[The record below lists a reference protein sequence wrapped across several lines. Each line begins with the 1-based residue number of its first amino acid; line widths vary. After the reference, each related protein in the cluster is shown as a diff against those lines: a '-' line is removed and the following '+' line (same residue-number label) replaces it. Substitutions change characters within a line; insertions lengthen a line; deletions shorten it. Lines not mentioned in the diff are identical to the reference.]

1 MLTNEEA
8 NNRVYRFMNNLTNCA
23 WLTGYIYKLSE
34 DRKSFYIRQSEYAN
48 GIFLVEVDKNDYLP
62 QSYQEGSGIKIFTR
76 IFSIT
81 RNGHKSVVL
90 RLLNIQQPSISE
102 LPKPDSSP
110 EVSASFDFYKEF
122 SLDKPYGKAINN
134 VSLAGFLSGL
144 VFDKSP
150 KGERKTDCLLL
161 DLRIGPDVIIPV
173 RIYGKRCQVIYNS
186 VKALKNRGRY
196 YPLVFNCNLRSKII
210 QADDSNE
217 PFVQTYLHSNTIT
230 FMDESTIG
238 LYFQGKPL
246 WLHKVI
252 EEEQINDLKTKGN
265 FDTTIIAN
273 SAARRG

>member
-8 NNRVYRFMNNLTNCA
+8 SNKLYRFMNNLMNCA

-62 QSYQEGSGIKIFTR
+62 QSYQEGSGIKIFAR
-76 IFSIT
+76 VFSIA
-81 RNGHKSVVL
+81 RSGNRSVVL

-102 LPKPDSSP
+102 LPKSDA
-110 EVSASFDFYKEF
+110 EASTPNGFDFYREF
-122 SLDKPYGKAINN
+122 GLDKPYGKPVNN
-134 VSLAGFLSGL
+134 VTLAGFLSGL

-150 KGERKTDCLLL
+150 GGERKTDCLLL

-196 YPLVFNCNLRSKII
+196 YPVVFNCNLRSKII
-210 QADDSNE
+210 QVDNSNE

-230 FMDESTIG
+230 FMDESTIAS
-238 LYFQGKPL
+238 YFQGKPL

-252 EEEQINDLKTKGN
+252 EEEAQDK
-265 FDTTIIAN
+265 
-273 SAARRG
+273 